1 MLTGA
6 CTALTL
12 QFVERGVA
20 RPPPQAADVTFTLSP
35 PVGRL
40 SSTATCADNVD
51 TLPLSPS
58 TGTLRVYLKTST
70 AGVVQ
75 VQATSVLGVADASV
89 RSKPLVLLLKSSTT
103 PSNFYDDDDS
113 PVVFRPSQ
121 GRAPVRRTR
130 WTRSTPLAPRP
141 SFR

>member
-89 RSKPLVLLLKSSTT
+89 RSKPLVRRGGCRVPAAGPPAPDGGPGASGMRVVC
-103 PSNFYDDDDS
+103 PVS
-113 PVVFRPSQ
+113 P
-121 GRAPVRRTR
+121 PV
-130 WTRSTPLAPRP
+130 
-141 SFR
+141 